1 MGYYSQNT
9 VAQEGNIF
17 TTGGLVG
24 AVNNNI
30 FTPTNIVAVNFCTII
45 SVTNYVGLT
54 NGDEDMRE
62 RNGKKMYRKYIPTVN
77 SIEWWSSSIYTAQS

>member
-24 AVNNNI
+24 AVNNSI
-30 FTPTNIVAVNFCTII
+30 FTLTCIVA
-45 SVTNYVGLT
+45 
-54 NGDEDMRE
+54 
-62 RNGKKMYRKYIPTVN
+62 P
-77 SIEWWSSSIYTAQS
+77 SSIRFNFEQSIDVGPAQAKNNFFDENNFYLHHVTQVQSLFFT